1 MFLSSTAFKFS
12 SKMQS
17 FAINFCVVLFVYH
30 ARLTKQK
37 MFISDPLN
45 PAHNRL
51 LFIVGQRGRKL
62 VFDGFSFHIDR
73 HRNEYIYWRCS
84 KHSSLGCRARLKTT
98 NKDFKQYF
106 SELTPTATKKPTV
119 ITLDNQELDFVP
131 GQRGTSLLRI
141 NNYCYAKNNK
151 SQNSTYWVCR
161 TRVQH
166 RPCNARVVTTL
177 KSNGLYRILITNPV
191 HIHEPNKYSAY
202 RSVGQVKR
210 RPKLVA
216 PKPVLEEIFT
226 FTFDSD

>member
-1 MFLSSTAFKFS
+1 MFSSSTAFKFS

-73 HRNEYIYWRCS
+73 HRNEFIYWRCS

-98 NKDFKQYF
+98 NKG
-106 SELTPTATKKPTV
+106 KKV
-119 ITLDNQELDFVP
+119 SI
-131 GQRGTSLLRI
+131 GT
-141 NNYCYAKNNK
+141 
-151 SQNSTYWVCR
+151 
-161 TRVQH
+161 
-166 RPCNARVVTTL
+166 
-177 KSNGLYRILITNPV
+177 PV
-191 HIHEPNKYSAY
+191 HCH
-202 RSVGQVKR
+202 
-210 RPKLVA
+210 A
-216 PKPVLEEIFT
+216 PDIGSLI
-226 FTFDSD
+226 